1 MTSFEDN
8 WVKIKGFY
16 ENYSTVAS
24 IVPDEIDQEKISA
37 GIQEQINLFL
47 KNREEK
53 RLAEI
58 ERKKMLEQMAIQK
71 KKEEEEQKIAKKKA
85 EEAAAAAEAQKVFVI
100 ILVNL

>member
-1 MTSFEDN
+1 MTAFEDN

-16 ENYSTVAS
+16 EKYSTVTS
-24 IVPDEIDQEKISA
+24 IVPDEIDQEKVSM
-37 GIQEQINLFL
+37 GIQEQIELFL

-71 KKEEEEQKIAKKKA
+71 KKDEEELKIAKKKA
-85 EEAAAAAEAQKVFVI
+85 EEAAAAAEAQKVNI
-100 ILVNL
+100 IKIF